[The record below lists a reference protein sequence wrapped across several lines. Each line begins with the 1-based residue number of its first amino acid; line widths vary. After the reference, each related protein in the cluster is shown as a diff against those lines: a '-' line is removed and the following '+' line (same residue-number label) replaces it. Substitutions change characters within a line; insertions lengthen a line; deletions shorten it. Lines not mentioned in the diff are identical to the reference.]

1 VRSFINSVEE
11 KEPVLSINILR
22 DKCFRRIFSLKHLE
36 TWGKL
41 KGYIENKPSSVM

>member
-1 VRSFINSVEE
+1 MRSFINSVEE

-22 DKCFRRIFSLKHLE
+22 DKCLRLNILLKHLE